1 MVTQPVEK
9 WIDEYTY
16 WRGGKRVSVVGHN
29 RTYHVGR
36 SSSKR
41 VPHIRELH
49 QKRSLE
55 DRIKDEK
62 TTEPYTDRGNWISA
76 PFRYD
81 YPNVDEALE
90 YPLKIHRTVIE
101 HKHHYVILNE
111 ETYKEIG
118 YLDADMSSIE
128 NSMLI
133 KEMKIAEK
141 HQGKGYANIL
151 MRNMTNLA
159 DKEGITLR
167 LKAEPFGERIIID
180 PDTGYEDFEKVQ
192 ATPRTVRRLARFYRQ
207 FGFKSQG
214 KVQTTTYGSYQYMV
228 RRPK

>member
-1 MVTQPVEK
+1 MQKELNTEIINTLRSRLANQ
-9 WIDEYTY
+9 
-16 WRGGKRVSVVGHN
+16 GGVVGMDKYLN
-29 RTYHVGR
+29 SAVLIPIIIVDWQYHLLFE
-36 SSSKR
+36 KR
-41 VPHIRELH
+41 AKDIRQGGEVSFPGGEFDVE
-49 QKRSLE
+49 Q
-55 DRIKDEK
+55 DESFFD
-62 TTEPYTDRGNWISA
+62 T
-76 PFRYD
+76 
-81 YPNVDEALE
+81 AL
-90 YPLKIHRTVIE
+90 R
-101 HKHHYVILNE
+101 
-111 ETYKEIG
+111 ETYEEIG

-180 PDTGYEDFEKVQ
+180 PDTGYEDFEKIQ
-192 ATPRTVRRLARFYRQ
+192 ATPRTVRKLARFYRQ